1 MLWNVINRRPLT
13 LFPVPFKYITRPNAR
28 FLGTWR
34 VRGGGSAGGGVQ
46 TLRAR
51 VYLKP
56 CGNTA
61 SGPCPCPRPLWGGR
75 PGAPGRGTRWV
86 CSRAPG
92 LSNPGRSY
100 TPPSRQPATV
110 HGGCTPPTCLLLQWM
125 WQFLVVYLPFVFRQ
139 SYFCFIRKC
148 LDEWRLVAVG
158 VGSFSA
164 CSADI
169 KVKTCFWYY
178 IKRCPLLSR
187 LYTVNLT
194 NVRPSLHSF
203 SFILPPPTF
212 IHLSLSHL
220 CHSRSHK
227 QHTTKSTIFHDQM
240 KTSDCLY

>member
-1 MLWNVINRRPLT
+1 MHASREHGGSVVEAVPEVEYKRYEHGFIWN
-13 LFPVPFKYITRPNAR
+13 PVAIQRQV
-28 FLGTWR
+28 R
-34 VRGGGSAGGGVQ
+34 VRVRVLSGADVLELLAGERGEFAAEHLGCQ
-46 TLRAR
+46 TPEGHTHHRADNRPQYMVVVLLQRVYYFSECDSSWLCICRLCFAR
-51 VYLKP
+51 V
-56 CGNTA
+56 T
-61 SGPCPCPRPLWGGR
+61 S
-75 PGAPGRGTRWV
+75 V
-86 CSRAPG
+86 
-92 LSNPGRSY
+92 
-100 TPPSRQPATV
+100 
-110 HGGCTPPTCLLLQWM
+110 
-125 WQFLVVYLPFVFRQ
+125 
-139 SYFCFIRKC
+139 FIRKC

-240 KTSDCLY
+240 KTSDCFY